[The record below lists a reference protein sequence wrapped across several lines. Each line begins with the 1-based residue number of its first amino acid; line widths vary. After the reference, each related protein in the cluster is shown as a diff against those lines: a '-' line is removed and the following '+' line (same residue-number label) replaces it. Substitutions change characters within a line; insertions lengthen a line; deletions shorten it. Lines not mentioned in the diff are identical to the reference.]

1 MKKNIIFLMIIF
13 SSLCLANP
21 MEDIYKNLDITS
33 FPSSLMPM
41 TQGNKDRFSELKQV
55 PKPVIK
61 NSVITI
67 EDESWLYEITFVK
80 ENRHGIH
87 ICFLDHARKSSY
99 DAQKPMVIRK
109 YGERYVAIRLYS
121 DVCEEFAR

>member
-1 MKKNIIFLMIIF
+1 MKKNMLFLMVIF
-13 SSLCLANP
+13 SRLCLANP

-41 TQGNKDRFSELKQV
+41 IQGNKDRFSELEQV

-67 EDESWLYEITFVK
+67 EDESWLYEITFFK

-87 ICFLDHARKSSY
+87 ICFLDHAKQSSY

-109 YGERYVAIRLYS
+109 YGERYVALRLNS
-121 DVCEEFAR
+121 GVCESYAR